1 MKQSYPNSTECSM
14 AILKEYYGWNY
25 SVEYRNPMNY
35 IENFLKQYNKYFR
48 YKISD
53 DGFVI
58 NHDFNDDT
66 GNWSAD
72 VEYRYNPNN
81 DFNSFASSASTH
93 DGTLMFVYD
102 NITDCVHDLIYLLTR
117 EFGEKINSPIAQGD
131 KTEVIFG
138 DMAFA
143 NANKPEFGTKEKPWR
158 TQRTIIVI
166 PTKINIVRAKEQC
179 RYE

>member
-14 AILKEYYGWNY
+14 AILKEFYEWND

-35 IENFLKQYNKYFR
+35 IATFLKQYDKYFR

-53 DGFVI
+53 DGFMI
-58 NHDFNDDT
+58 NHDFNDGT
-66 GNWSAD
+66 SNWSAD

-93 DGTLMFVYD
+93 DGTLMFVYE
-102 NITDCVHDLIYLLTR
+102 NITKSIHDLLYLRIR
-117 EFGEKINSPIAQGD
+117 EFGEKVKSPIEQGIGV
-131 KTEVIFG
+131 EIVFG
-138 DMAFA
+138 DITIA

-158 TQRTIIVI
+158 TQRTIVVI
-166 PTKINIVRAKEQC
+166 PTKINIARAK
-179 RYE
+179 